1 MSSTTR
7 THPAEAA
14 TPAVA
19 NEGPARTAA
28 WGIVGFM
35 TGFLA
40 LNTYWGLGG
49 TAGVAW
55 VLGCDCTVPL
65 AAVWV
70 QEAAIVA
77 GIGIVLGRAGIRR
90 SALPDWILGAGIW
103 AMAASFVAVG
113 LQNLL
118 GDNTT
123 QARLLFAPTALTLSA
138 LCAVV
143 ARAPRPHRRRR

>member
-7 THPAEAA
+7 THPAA
-14 TPAVA
+14 
-19 NEGPARTAA
+19 GARTAVTNEKLARKAA
-28 WGIVGFM
+28 WAIVGFM

-65 AAVWV
+65 TAVWV
-70 QEAAIVA
+70 QEAAILA
-77 GIGIVLGRAGIRR
+77 GIGIVASRAGIRP
-90 SALPDWILGAGIW
+90 SALPEWMFGVGIW
-103 AMAASFVAVG
+103 AMATSFAAVG

-118 GDNTT
+118 GDNTA
-123 QARLLFAPTALTLSA
+123 QARLLFAPTALTLSV

-143 ARAPRPHRRRR
+143 ARAPRPERRG